1 MAGYGELGMLGMD
14 EALIAKQRM
23 SQLAEE
29 TGMPFEELVTLWSGE
44 TAAQLASASAALTA
58 GNLEEAARLVHSAS
72 GSSSICGVTTLAEEL
87 KSAEKLA
94 AAGRGDDARQA
105 LANAHRRFTAI
116 SGALH
121 NGLNP

>member
-1 MAGYGELGMLGMD
+1 M
-14 EALIAKQRM
+14 AKQRM

-29 TGMPFEELVTLWSGE
+29 TGMPFGELVNLWAGE
-44 TAAQLASASAALTA
+44 TDAQLASANAALTA
-58 GNLEEAARLVHSAS
+58 GNFEEAARLVHSAS
-72 GSSSICGVTTLAEEL
+72 GSSSICGVTTLADDL

-94 AAGRGDDARQA
+94 AAGLGDEARQA

-116 SGALH
+116 SRALH

>member
-1 MAGYGELGMLGMD
+1 ME
-14 EALIAKQRM
+14 EALVAKQRM

-29 TGMPFEELVTLWSGE
+29 TGMPFEELVSLWAGE
-44 TAAQLASASAALTA
+44 TETQLASASAALAA

-94 AAGRGDDARQA
+94 AAGRGEDARQA

-121 NGLNP
+121 NGLNR